1 MDLNIIYGYIVVLT
15 LQTLGASTQ
24 MCPDDLNCVCR
35 GTSIECNC
43 NINGQ
48 SVKIDTLPGVYM
60 NIKCENI
67 ATFNYSKLPQCV
79 DRIGNLKSV
88 SFKDCPLPSTSFK
101 EVLTT
106 LGVSK
111 TISLIFQNER
121 NFTHNFYT
129 KHFTGLQDLTKLL
142 LSLNGV
148 IHLPEEVFTD
158 LSNLRWLNIRIKSIR
173 ISEKLFEPL
182 QHLETLEI
190 SHNHLTTFSK
200 KIFKPLKFLKK
211 FSLWQTNISSLS
223 KEFFEGLKV
232 LEELD
237 VSSNGINELPATI
250 FNPLTNLK
258 KLTLFSNNFSVLPQ
272 NLFRRNK
279 ELTTLIILNNNAK
292 IKELPRQFL
301 GNLSNLEQVHV
312 QWCGIEFVSEDI
324 FFYSPLITNISLA
337 HNDIKKLPESL
348 FNDQI
353 NLLELDLSFNNLK
366 SLEAKLF
373 SSLVRLERLNLCCN
387 SISEISG
394 SIFSPLLSL
403 MYLNMENNK
412 LKLISSNMFENSKQN
427 MWISFALNELNFEN
441 KILVNNS
448 WKINASSPFMYTY
461 NLKLL
466 NLSHN
471 QFKQVFADWWVN
483 GHEKVDIRFNS
494 IKNLWGVRENGM
506 LQNNET
512 TIKTPTKEVLVDN
525 KNLICGCQNF
535 WFLDFVQTHWKTK
548 VAEVDFKHCNIWS
561 FTVCYMTFYIMIFI
575 IATFMVIAVIVTFM
589 YFIYKQK
596 VNAFLKRICFNLF
609 RHTFY
614 KKEDKKIVVKYSI
627 FDEEFVLQEIIPGLK
642 DYDNAKII
650 MKPVMT
656 HKNNLMKKIMSE
668 NGIEMTFVIFSPNYL
683 MTTYSQVNI
692 KKIRGEMLKAKN
704 TVYIFVDI
712 GPDNS
717 IYAFLKEQ
725 RDPQI
730 SILWNELNF
739 WGKVMDISSR
749 DFQNRIKDRKSEN
762 ASVKKLKKVKFSS
775 KKSFMRLSDWPHF
788 ETFET
793 FAHSQV

>member
-79 DRIGNLKSV
+79 DRIGNLKS
-88 SFKDCPLPSTSFK
+88 
-101 EVLTT
+101 
-106 LGVSK
+106 
-111 TISLIFQNER
+111 
-121 NFTHNFYT
+121 
-129 KHFTGLQDLTKLL
+129 
-142 LSLNGV
+142 
-148 IHLPEEVFTD
+148 
-158 LSNLRWLNIRIKSIR
+158 
-173 ISEKLFEPL
+173 
-182 QHLETLEI
+182 
-190 SHNHLTTFSK
+190 
-200 KIFKPLKFLKK
+200 
-211 FSLWQTNISSLS
+211 
-223 KEFFEGLKV
+223 
-232 LEELD
+232 
-237 VSSNGINELPATI
+237 
-250 FNPLTNLK
+250 
-258 KLTLFSNNFSVLPQ
+258 
-272 NLFRRNK
+272 
-279 ELTTLIILNNNAK
+279 
-292 IKELPRQFL
+292 
-301 GNLSNLEQVHV
+301 
-312 QWCGIEFVSEDI
+312 
-324 FFYSPLITNISLA
+324 
-337 HNDIKKLPESL
+337 
-348 FNDQI
+348 
-353 NLLELDLSFNNLK
+353 
-366 SLEAKLF
+366 
-373 SSLVRLERLNLCCN
+373 
-387 SISEISG
+387 
-394 SIFSPLLSL
+394 
-403 MYLNMENNK
+403 
-412 LKLISSNMFENSKQN
+412 
-427 MWISFALNELNFEN
+427 
-441 KILVNNS
+441 
-448 WKINASSPFMYTY
+448 
-461 NLKLL
+461 
-466 NLSHN
+466 
-471 QFKQVFADWWVN
+471 
-483 GHEKVDIRFNS
+483 
-494 IKNLWGVRENGM
+494 GVRENGM